1 VRTPRAVA
9 GTSHEDLAI
18 TYSGTPRASSAVIMN
33 IPSILSRSLSPLLV
47 AFALGCVAGCAAE
60 TSSDAESSAD
70 AVSEGKVQKA
80 LTGADHITVSMNGK
94 TFTLGAPEK
103 IAGVLKAFG
112 TERAVAGAPRC
123 PATATLEFHKGAK
136 SLGTVR
142 LMGCAFAQL
151 ANGKM
156 YEMTVAA
163 DRIQKLLEA
172 PLVVQD
178 VLYGTIS
185 ELVTYPDKERFHG
198 EMAAELPANLGMTL
212 TAPPARCASAIN
224 TGTTDMKKE
233 YFGAIGPDGKAPK
246 LGTIELFPDA
256 QCTASPNESSPTI
269 ASRVLG
275 PDGKSL
281 GYLDYAL
288 AVPGGFFLPGDA
300 P

>member
-1 VRTPRAVA
+1 
-9 GTSHEDLAI
+9 
-18 TYSGTPRASSAVIMN
+18 MN
-33 IPSILSRSLSPLLV
+33 IPSLLSRSLSPFLV

-60 TSSDAESSAD
+60 TSSDADSSAD

-80 LTGADHITVSMNGK
+80 LTGADHVTVSRNGK
-94 TFTLGAPEK
+94 TFTLGAPDK
-103 IAGVLKAFG
+103 IANVLKAFG

-142 LMGCAFAQL
+142 LVGCAFAQL

-156 YEMTVAA
+156 YEMTVAT
-163 DRIQKLLEA
+163 DRIQQILDA

-178 VLYGTIS
+178 VLYGTFS
-185 ELVTYPDKERFHG
+185 ELVTYPDKEHFHG
-198 EMAAELPANLGMTL
+198 AMATELPANLGVTL
-212 TAPPARCASAIN
+212 TPPPAKCASAIER
-224 TGTTDMKKE
+224 GTTDTKKE
-233 YFGAIGPDGKAPK
+233 YFGAIGADGKAPK

-256 QCTASPNESSPTI
+256 ACTDAPNDASPTI
-269 ASRVLG
+269 AARVLG